1 MHIKCFYICVFVGC
15 LSNDLLSAVFPVSLD
30 LVILRLIS
38 IELKSIL
45 IPHQKKERKV
55 DSHSKS
61 QVDLTIDLPEMIVSD
76 ASNQTGSCFCG
87 VVGLFKA
94 GWCCLIIRLMWMTPA
109 QTVTEVSLVTWSA
122 ALCSYSK
129 LIENSSNS
137 CQLWAFQTVQQCI
150 RNVLKTKCHREID
163 TVFYIARY
171 VRFVYIGLVCLA
183 VCISSLQACIIRNVV
198 HICSQTV

>member
-1 MHIKCFYICVFVGC
+1 MCLCWVPEQRSVIC
-15 LSNDLLSAVFPVSLD
+15 S
-30 LVILRLIS
+30 IS
-38 IELKSIL
+38 RITGSCDFEANKHRAQVNFDS
-45 IPHQKKERKV
+45 PPKKERKV

-94 GWCCLIIRLMWMTPA
+94 GWCCLIIRLMWMTLA

-129 LIENSSNS
+129 LTENPSNS